1 LVSWKDAAMG
11 VTITLKNIPEEIYLG
26 LKSAAKVHRRSLNS
40 EVIACLERVLT
51 PARIDNDAHLAAAQQ
66 IRDEIKGKTFKVADI
81 EKAIDQG
88 RL

>member
-1 LVSWKDAAMG
+1 MG
-11 VTITLKNIPEEIYLG
+11 MTITLKNIPEDIYLG

-51 PARIDNDAHLAAAQQ
+51 PAKISNDTHLAVAQQ
-66 IRDEIKGKTFKVADI
+66 IRDELKGKKFKVADI

-88 RL
+88 RP

>member
-1 LVSWKDAAMG
+1 MG
-11 VTITLKNIPEEIYLG
+11 VTITLKNIPEEIYLE

-51 PARIDNDAHLAAAQQ
+51 PTRIDNDAHLTAARQ
-66 IRDEIKGKTFKVADI
+66 IRDELKGKTFKVADI
-81 EKAIDQG
+81 QKAIDQG

>member
-1 LVSWKDAAMG
+1 MG
-11 VTITLKNIPEEIYLG
+11 MTITLKNIPEDIYLG

-66 IRDEIKGKTFKVADI
+66 IRDELKGKTFKVADI